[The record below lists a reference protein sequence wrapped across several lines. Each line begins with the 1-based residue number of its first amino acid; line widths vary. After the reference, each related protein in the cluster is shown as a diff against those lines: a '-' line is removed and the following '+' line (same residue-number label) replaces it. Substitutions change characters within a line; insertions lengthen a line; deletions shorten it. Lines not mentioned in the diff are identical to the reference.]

1 MSSSAI
7 QSGTEALIPYLAP
20 ATQEP
25 VGRPGNNDA
34 VEVGVVSGGFLP
46 VS

>member
-1 MSSSAI
+1 MSSFAI

-20 ATQEP
+20 ATHER
-25 VGRPGNNDA
+25 VGRSGNNDA
-34 VEVGVVSGGFLP
+34 GEVGVVSGGFLP